1 MLGVV
6 PVGKHR
12 HGFRGAIVAVF
23 FLSLFASFPSFGHST
38 STRFTYLRF
47 DRLTSNDGLS
57 QNSVNA
63 ILQDRRGFMWFGTQD
78 GINVYDGYSYLT
90 YKPVA
95 GDSTTLGGNW
105 VYTLLEDSRGWIWA
119 GTYQGGLSCYR
130 PEEDRF
136 YRYFHEE
143 GKPSTI
149 SHNEVRTL
157 LEDDEGRIWIGTFG
171 GGLDRL
177 DPITGTI
184 EHLRHDPEDPGS
196 IASDFITSILQ
207 DSKGWIWVGT
217 FGGGLDRWDPALG
230 AFHHTVSQGQNT
242 LELTNNH
249 VLSLAEGEDGELW
262 VGTQNGLNCIDAS
275 RRVTH
280 AYRHHPDRGD
290 GIADGA
296 VAALLFDHESTLWVG
311 LEGGGLDRFNSKK
324 ETFDHFRHDPVD
336 PSSIAYDL
344 IWSLFEDRSGGVWIG
359 TNGGGVSRFDRSRN
373 RFNLLR
379 STPSNPNSLSQNDV
393 RAIFIDDDGILWV
406 GTEMGGLNRVDREH
420 GRVTHYRH
428 DPDNP
433 RSITSDR
440 IRAIHRDKKGRLWIG
455 TRGGGLCL
463 MNERNGTF
471 TRYEEERLSDDW
483 VRVIFEDEDGRLY
496 IGTGS
501 SGLDIINL
509 ENGTVAHIRRNTG
522 DPTTMNRNIITCI
535 YRDSHHNVW
544 IGTRGGGLSRHS
556 TESGAGEVQTY
567 LHSEDD
573 PSSLSHN
580 VVLSVQED
588 LEGTIWIGT
597 PGGLNRFQPDTQNF
611 TSFYMQDGLP
621 NDVIYGILPD
631 DSGNLWLST
640 NNGLCKF
647 DPTNITF
654 RNYNANDG
662 LQSNE
667 FNQSAYYR
675 GEDGE
680 LFFGGL
686 YGLNSFY
693 PHDIEEN
700 TYIPPVEITA
710 INTFDRTIPYNS
722 AQQGDQTITIPYS
735 KNLLAFEFAALNYT
749 NPEKNEYA
757 YMLEG
762 FDDDWV
768 FSGNRR
774 FVSYTNLNPGR
785 YTFMVRGSNN
795 DGVWN
800 QNGAEVALVI
810 TPPWYRTWWFGILVA
825 LFVLS
830 LFLGFNLLQVL
841 TMRKAN
847 RQLEKKV
854 QERTRELETALKQL
868 HASREVQLES
878 ERLRTAQQMA
888 ASVAH
893 EFNNPLAIISGVY
906 DLYERQMRDSAP
918 KEISD
923 QLDRIPKTIQ
933 RMKSLVR
940 RLLNITEVREADYAA
955 GMKILELSSDDLGDE
970 EDGESLE
977 NSSGTNI
984 EPKE

>member
-1 MLGVV
+1 M
-6 PVGKHR
+6 GKHD
-12 HGFRGAIVAVF
+12 RGLRRAVLIVLCLA
-23 FLSLFASFPSFGHST
+23 LFAIMPGYGHGIS
-38 STRFTYLRF
+38 SRFSYLRF

-63 ILQDRRGFMWFGTQD
+63 ILQDQRGFMWFGTQD
-78 GINVYDGYSYLT
+78 GINVYDGYSFT
-90 YKPVA
+90 THKPVA
-95 GDSTTLGGNW
+95 GDSTTLSGNW
-105 VYTLLEDSRGWIWA
+105 VYTLLEDGRGWIWA
-119 GTYQGGLSCYR
+119 GTYQGGVSCYR

-136 YRYFHEE
+136 YRYVHEE
-143 GKPSTI
+143 GNPSTI
-149 SHNEVRTL
+149 SHNEVRAL
-157 LEDDEGRIWIGTFG
+157 LEDNEGRIWIGTFG

-177 DPITGTI
+177 DPLTGSI

-196 IASDFITSILQ
+196 VASDFITSLLQ
-207 DSKGWIWVGT
+207 DSNGWIWVGT

-230 AFHHTVSQGQNT
+230 AFHHTSTQGKQT
-242 LELTNNH
+242 LGLNSDH
-249 VLSLAEGEDGELW
+249 ILSLTEGKEGELW
-262 VGTQNGLNCIDAS
+262 IGTQEGLNCLDAS
-275 RRVTH
+275 LRVKHTYCYH
-280 AYRHHPDRGD
+280 SGRSD
-290 GIADGA
+290 GISEGA
-296 VAALLFDHESTLWVG
+296 VAALLFDHEGTLWVG
-311 LEGGGLDRFNSKK
+311 LEGNGLDRYNP
-324 ETFDHFRHDPVD
+324 EQGTFDHFRHNPVD

-344 IWSLFEDRSGGVWIG
+344 IWSLYEDRSGGVWIG
-359 TNGGGVSRFDRSRN
+359 TNGGGVSRFDRARN

-379 STPSNPNSLSQNDV
+379 SIPSNPNSLSQSDV
-393 RAIFIDDDGILWV
+393 RAVYIDDDGILWV
-406 GTEMGGLNRVDREH
+406 GTEMGGLNRVDRAR
-420 GRVTHYRH
+420 GIVTHYRH
-428 DPDNP
+428 KPDNP
-433 RSITSDR
+433 RSISSDR
-440 IRAIHRDKKGRLWIG
+440 IRAIHRDGKGRLWVG

-463 MNERNGTF
+463 MNERAGTF
-471 TRYEEERLSDDW
+471 TRYEEDRLSDDW

-496 IGTGS
+496 IGTGG
-501 SGLDIINL
+501 SGLDIINT
-509 ENGTVAHIRRNTG
+509 EKGTLTHIRRNTG
-522 DPTTMNRNIITCI
+522 DPTTMNRNIITVI
-535 YRDSHHNVW
+535 YHDSQNNIW
-544 IGTRGGGLSRHS
+544 IGTRGGGLSRHN
-556 TESGAGEVQTY
+556 TDGGEGEVETY
-567 LHSEDD
+567 VHAEDD
-573 PSSLSHN
+573 PASLSHN

-588 LEGTIWIGT
+588 LEGRIWVGT
-597 PGGLNRFQPDTQNF
+597 PGGLNRYNPEDQSF

-631 DSGNLWLST
+631 DAGNLWLST
-640 NNGLCKF
+640 NNGLCRF
-647 DPTNITF
+647 NPENLTF

-675 GEDGE
+675 AKDGE

-693 PHDIEEN
+693 PHHIEEN

-710 INTFDRTIPYNS
+710 INTFDRKIPYNS
-722 AQQGDQTITIPYS
+722 ARQGDQTITLPYS

-757 YMLEG
+757 YMLDG
-762 FDDDWV
+762 FNDDWV

-785 YTFMVRGSNN
+785 YTFRVRGSNN

-800 QNGAEVALVI
+800 QTGAEVALVI
-810 TPPWYRTWWFGILVA
+810 TPPWYRTWWFGVLVA
-825 LFVLS
+825 LFVLG

-841 TMRKAN
+841 TMRRAN
-847 RQLEKKV
+847 RQLERKV

-868 HASREVQLES
+868 HASREMQLES

-918 KEISD
+918 KEIAD
-923 QLDRIPKTIQ
+923 QLNRIPKTIQ

-955 GMKILELSSDDLGDE
+955 GMKILELSSEEQQLDAGLDQQETSEGTDE
-970 EDGESLE
+970 K
-977 NSSGTNI
+977 T
-984 EPKE
+984 